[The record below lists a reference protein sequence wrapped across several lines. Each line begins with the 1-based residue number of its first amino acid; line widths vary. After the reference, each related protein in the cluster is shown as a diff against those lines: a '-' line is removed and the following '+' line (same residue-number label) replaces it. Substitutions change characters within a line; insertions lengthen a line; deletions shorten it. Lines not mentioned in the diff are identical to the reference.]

1 MMTRLWPAS
10 MVLALLLGAG
20 QALAD
25 NTPCKYSNVTFDSSA
40 KTITVTCAAA
50 SGTPSATLS
59 NKQTSCT
66 YSAISITGSTG
77 AVDATCVGAGPSSG
91 ASFTISSAANSV
103 TVGTP
108 LSLIVT
114 RSKGAGALGA
124 DTLTLNSSATNS
136 SATDSSFFNPSATVS
151 FGLDEQSGATR
162 TPRVVFTKTGLV
174 SLSGTSTGGTANL
187 LPITVVKVGTCSG
200 IPVPP
205 YAADAGA
212 ADSDMGD
219 HRLIAASAS
228 ERAAGTVRFT
238 APASGSLTFTVSAPA
253 TGYPA
258 LSSLDMTVSAC
269 PGDFSPSSSACKVPG
284 SNSKG
289 VKITV
294 GAADCAVQASQPYYL
309 NLRSVTPGRDVGLHL
324 GAQ

>member
-1 MMTRLWPAS
+1 MA
-10 MVLALLLGAG
+10 LALILGAG
-20 QALAD
+20 QAWA
-25 NTPCKYSNVTFDSSA
+25 T
-40 KTITVTCAAA
+40 TCASSSVTISS
-50 SGTPSATLS
+50 SGTISANCSGSGLSVTL
-59 NKQTSCT
+59 NNTSANNCVYT
-66 YSAISITGSTG
+66 GSSHTPAISINGSTG
-77 AVDATCVGAGPSSG
+77 AIEAWCAGAAASSG
-91 ASFTISSAANSV
+91 VSFAISAANSA

-108 LSLIVT
+108 LSFTVT
-114 RSKGAGALGA
+114 RTKGNGTLGA
-124 DTLTLNSSATNS
+124 DTLALSSSLA
-136 SATDSSFFNPSATVS
+136 DSFFNPASVS
-151 FGLDEQSGATR
+151 FGSDEPSGASR
-162 TPRVVFTKTGLV
+162 TSRVVFTRSGQGTLSAASSGNSITPSGL
-174 SLSGTSTGGTANL
+174 
-187 LPITVVKVGTCSG
+187 ITVSQAEAGTCSG

-284 SNSKG
+284 THSKG

-294 GAADCAVQASQPYYL
+294 GAADCAVQARQAYYL
-309 NLRSVTPGRDVGLHL
+309 NVRSVTPGRDVGLHL
-324 GAQ
+324 EATP